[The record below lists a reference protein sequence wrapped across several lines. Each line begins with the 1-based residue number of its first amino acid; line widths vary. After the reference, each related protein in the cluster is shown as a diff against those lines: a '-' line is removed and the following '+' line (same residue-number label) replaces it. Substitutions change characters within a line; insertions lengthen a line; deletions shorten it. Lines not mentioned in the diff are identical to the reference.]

1 MALVVPHV
9 EAVAVQDVESDSG
22 SIFPASSSVW
32 EDGVASTSAT
42 ASKGSA
48 PIMVRGRGR
57 VTKV

>member
-32 EDGVASTSAT
+32 ENGVTTAT
-42 ASKGSA
+42 KGSA

-57 VTKV
+57 VTKGVV